1 MLKRVLSA
9 VLIMSVMF
17 ALPSWGASFRKMND
31 EQFWYLCHEGSEA
44 EIIDAISKGA
54 NVHAAGALSDG
65 LFLHEGVTPLMIVRT
80 PGAVSALVKAGAD
93 VNAADSKGETPL
105 MWIRNT
111 EVTKALIK
119 AGADVNRFG
128 NGHTALI
135 EAAKY
140 YADPEMINVL
150 VRAGADVDTRGAQEM
165 ELGRTALM
173 CAAEKNIGNVGVVN
187 ALLKAGA
194 NVNLA
199 DEGNS
204 ETPLMIAASRNT
216 FDVVNALLK
225 AGADVQY
232 QNNMGWTVLTTAAYN
247 NSTDG
252 PDIIRTLIKAGADV
266 NARNRS
272 GQTPLMFAARF
283 NTNPAVI
290 NALIDG
296 GAEDLTDKDGKTAL
310 VHAKEMGTPEIVDA
324 LIKAGA
330 YIPDKYYRYRY

>member
-80 PGAVSALVKAGAD
+80 PGAISALV
-93 VNAADSKGETPL
+93 
-105 MWIRNT
+105 
-111 EVTKALIK
+111 
-119 AGADVNRFG
+119 
-128 NGHTALI
+128 
-135 EAAKY
+135 
-140 YADPEMINVL
+140 
-150 VRAGADVDTRGAQEM
+150 
-165 ELGRTALM
+165 
-173 CAAEKNIGNVGVVN
+173 
-187 ALLKAGA
+187 
-194 NVNLA
+194 
-199 DEGNS
+199 
-204 ETPLMIAASRNT
+204 
-216 FDVVNALLK
+216 
-225 AGADVQY
+225 
-232 QNNMGWTVLTTAAYN
+232 
-247 NSTDG
+247 
-252 PDIIRTLIKAGADV
+252 KAGADV

-272 GQTPLMFAARF
+272 GQTPLMFTAQF

-310 VHAKEMGTPEIVDA
+310 VHAKEMGNSEIIDA